1 MPTKLSK
8 NSPVTPSTPSET
20 PLDFTNVPVIFA
32 DNVSAVSIGPFIS
45 KIVLAMESAP
55 PNLTPSMQIALPSN
69 VLHAIASQVLAIM
82 GQSQVKEQLTEAH
95 ATFIKSLP

>member
-8 NSPVTPSTPSET
+8 NSPVAPSTSSET
-20 PLDFTNVPVIFA
+20 PLDFINVPVIYA
-32 DNVSAVSIGPFIS
+32 DSVSAVSIGPFIS

-55 PNLTPSMQIALPSN
+55 QNLTPSMQIVLPSN

-82 GQSQVKEQLTEAH
+82 GQPQVKAQLTEAH
-95 ATFIKSLP
+95 EAFIKSLP